1 MNMAERFWG
10 VFDKIVTAMMA
21 VGAALIIIDML
32 AVSIDVIIRY
42 VVGSSYTGL
51 FELTEYSLLW
61 MTFLATA
68 WLLNIDG
75 HIKLDLV
82 LDRLNPRRKVI
93 TNIATAIICEILLG
107 FLIWYS
113 VKFTVSDI
121 RYGTYL
127 STVLQPIRWPIEI
140 IIVIGY
146 FLLFIVMLRKIFG
159 HLKTWQTLSKGESQQ
174 IT

>member
-1 MNMAERFWG
+1 MAERFWG
-10 VFDKIVTAMMA
+10 VFDKIITAMM
-21 VGAALIIIDML
+21 VIGAALIIIDML
-32 AVSIDVIIRY
+32 AVSTDVIVRY
-42 VVGSSYTGL
+42 VVGVTYTGL

-68 WLLNIDG
+68 WLLKSDG

-93 TNIATAIICEILLG
+93 TNVATGIICEILLV
-107 FLIWYS
+107 FLIWYAI
-113 VKFTVSDI
+113 KLTVNDI

-140 IIVIGY
+140 IIAIGY
-146 FLLFIVMLRKIFG
+146 ILLFIVMLRKIFG
-159 HLKTWQTLSKGESQQ
+159 HLKTWQTISKRESQQ

>member
-10 VFDKIVTAMMA
+10 VFDKIVTAMM
-21 VGAALIIIDML
+21 VIGAALIIIDML
-32 AVSIDVIIRY
+32 AVSIDVIVRY
-42 VVGSSYTGL
+42 LVGVTYTGL

-68 WLLNIDG
+68 WLLKDDG

-93 TNIATAIICEILLG
+93 TNIATAIICEILLC

-113 VKFTVSDI
+113 VKLTVNDI
-121 RYGTYL
+121 QYATYL

-140 IIVIGY
+140 IISIGY
-146 FLLFIVMLRKIFG
+146 ILLFIVMLRKIFG
-159 HLKTWQTLSKGESQQ
+159 HLKTWQTLSKRESQQ

>member
-1 MNMAERFWG
+1 MAERFWG
-10 VFDKIVTAMMA
+10 VIDKIVTAMMV

-32 AVSIDVIIRY
+32 AVSIDVIVRY
-42 VVGSSYTGL
+42 LVGVTYTGL

-68 WLLNIDG
+68 WLLKMDG

-93 TNIATAIICEILLG
+93 TNITTAIICEILLG

-113 VKFTVSDI
+113 IKLTVNDI
-121 RYGTYL
+121 QYGTYL
-127 STVLQPIRWPIEI
+127 STVLQPIRWPVEI
-140 IIVIGY
+140 IIPIGY
-146 FLLFIVMLRKIFG
+146 ILLFIVMLGKIFN
-159 HLKTWQTLSKGESQQ
+159 HLKTWQTLSRRESQQ

>member
-1 MNMAERFWG
+1 MAQKFWAG
-10 VFDKIVTAMMA
+10 FDKTVTAMM
-21 VGAALIIIDML
+21 VFGAALIVIDML
-32 AVSIDVIIRY
+32 AVSVDVIVRY
-42 VVGSSYTGL
+42 VVGVTYTGL

-68 WLLNIDG
+68 WLLKIDG

-113 VKFTVSDI
+113 AKLTVNDI
-121 RYGTYL
+121 QYGTYL
-127 STVLQPIRWPIEI
+127 STVLQPIRWPVEI
-140 IIVIGY
+140 IIPIGY
-146 FLLFIVMLRKIFG
+146 FLLFIVMLRRIFG
-159 HLKTWQTLSKGESQQ
+159 NLKTWQTFSKRKSQQ
-174 IT
+174 TT